1 MPPKYI
7 RFDWAIKKLL
17 RQKANFKVLEGFLS
31 VLLKDDITIDR
42 ILESES
48 NQDTFDDKYNR
59 VDILA
64 ESSKNEML
72 LIEVQVN
79 KEIDYFQR
87 MLFGTSKVV
96 TEYLNLGDD
105 YAKIRKIISVNI
117 VYFDLGQGEDYVYHG
132 KTEFTGIHNFDTLA
146 LTERQ
151 KKLFNQS
158 ELYGIFPEYY
168 VLKVNQFN
176 DIAKDSLDE
185 WIYYLKNSDVKKG
198 SKAKGLDIVKEKMDF
213 ERMTKIEKK
222 TYIRHLE
229 NMAIQRGVI
238 KTSIDDGYQE
248 GLHNGMKEGI
258 EKGIEKGKH
267 EANLEI
273 AREMIADGET
283 DEKIVKYTKLSK
295 EEISELRKS

>member
-31 VLLKDDITIDR
+31 VLLKDDIIINR

-48 NQDTFDDKYNR
+48 NQDAYDDKFNR

-64 ESSKNEML
+64 ESSKNEVL

-87 MLFGTSKVV
+87 MLYGTSKVV
-96 TEYLNLGDD
+96 TEYLNIGED
-105 YAKIRKIISVNI
+105 YDKIRKIISVNI

-151 KKLFNQS
+151 KLLFNQQ

-176 DIAKDSLDE
+176 NVAKDSLDE

-198 SKAKGLDIVKEKMDF
+198 SKAKGLDIVKEKM
-213 ERMTKIEKK
+213 EYEKMTTIEKK
-222 TYIRHLE
+222 SYIRHLE
-229 NMAIQRGVI
+229 NMMIQKSVI
-238 KTSIDDGYQE
+238 RTSVDDGFQE
-248 GLHNGMKEGI
+248 GLEQ
-258 EKGIEKGKH
+258 GIEKGKH
-267 EANLEI
+267 EANLEM
-273 AREMIADGET
+273 AREMIADGES
-283 DEKIVKYTKLSK
+283 DDKIIKYTKLSK
-295 EEISELRKS
+295 EELTKLRKS